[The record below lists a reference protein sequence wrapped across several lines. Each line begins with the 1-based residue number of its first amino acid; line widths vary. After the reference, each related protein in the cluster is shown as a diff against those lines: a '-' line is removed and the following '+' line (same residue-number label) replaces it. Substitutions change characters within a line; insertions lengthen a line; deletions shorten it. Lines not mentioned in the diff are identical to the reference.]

1 MKVDFSKEFIKALDR
16 LSGKIHKSVVDAINE
31 VIDVESID
39 KISNCKKIET
49 LNNVYRIRI
58 GSKRAFF
65 VLHILI
71 DGNIVKFEYL
81 FSRGEAYDKK
91 NMESLRNKDV

>member
-58 GSKRAFF
+58 AANERFSFF
-65 VLHILI
+65 I
-71 DGNIVKFEYL
+71 
-81 FSRGEAYDKK
+81 S
-91 NMESLRNKDV
+91 

>member
-39 KISNCKKIET
+39 KISNCKRLKPSIMYIE
-49 LNNVYRIRI
+49 
-58 GSKRAFF
+58 
-65 VLHILI
+65 
-71 DGNIVKFEYL
+71 
-81 FSRGEAYDKK
+81 
-91 NMESLRNKDV
+91 